1 MFWRSSKVGPGNIAG
16 RQKPCGSERI
26 CGSSFC
32 RSSHDGY
39 LGILVSVG
47 RLFWT
52 KLFYYD
58 LILQKIVKQ
67 GVPKCVGQVADPRA
81 GRGVQQGGGQ
91 VGGQDGGQVV
101 GQDGGQGGG
110 QGVGQDG
117 GS

>member
-1 MFWRSSKVGPGNIAG
+1 MSM
-16 RQKPCGSERI
+16 
-26 CGSSFC
+26 
-32 RSSHDGY
+32 
-39 LGILVSVG
+39 G

-67 GVPKCVGQVADPRA
+67 GVPKCVGQLADPRA

>member
-1 MFWRSSKVGPGNIAG
+1 M
-16 RQKPCGSERI
+16 
-26 CGSSFC
+26 
-32 RSSHDGY
+32 
-39 LGILVSVG
+39 GILVSMG

-58 LILQKIVKQ
+58 PILQKIVKQ

-81 GRGVQQGGGQ
+81 AGRGVQQGGGQ
-91 VGGQDGGQVV
+91 VGGQDGGQ
-101 GQDGGQGGG
+101 DGG